1 MFKYCNVIDIL
12 GVYVMLRMKRISDTY
27 DMRVFTDEG
36 DYFGDIEESILTD
49 NKVFGWR
56 VKATR
61 GSFLQKV
68 LGNAKGVIVPHQLVK
83 AIGDIVIISKN
94 AIPNHNSNE
103 E

>member
-1 MFKYCNVIDIL
+1 
-12 GVYVMLRMKRISDTY
+12 MLRMKRITETY

-36 DYFGDIEESILTD
+36 DYFGDVEESILAE
-49 NKVFGWR
+49 NKIFGWR

-94 AIPNHNSNE
+94 ALPSGSGSMDDE
-103 E
+103 